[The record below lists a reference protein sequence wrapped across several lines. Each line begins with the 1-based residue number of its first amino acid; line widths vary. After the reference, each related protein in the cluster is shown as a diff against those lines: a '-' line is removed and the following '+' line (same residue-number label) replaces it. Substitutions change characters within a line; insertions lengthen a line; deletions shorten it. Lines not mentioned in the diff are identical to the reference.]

1 MSKYLKAI
9 GAAASGLMGWATFVV
24 YSPPAA
30 ITSAEW
36 LLLGGV
42 GLTVLAV
49 FGVPNIGYTTPLVP
63 SPPPTNEPA
72 PAPAAV

>member
-9 GAAASGLMGWATFVV
+9 GALATGVFGWATFVV
-24 YSPPAA
+24 NSSSGQ

-42 GLTVLAV
+42 ALNVLAV
-49 FGVPNIGYTTPLVP
+49 FGVPNIGN
-63 SPPPTNEPA
+63 PPTVQAEVP
-72 PAPAAV
+72 PV